1 MWEAVERDI
10 YHPSVEWLLR
20 DLLRH
25 IEQNGAIG
33 RIAMGCAV
41 KPTMPLVGKKKPNRR
56 RKLKQAQAAPRDNQI
71 RAINIARGASGSVL
85 FASPLFPERLGL
97 IFGSTEEHF
106 CVSQRK

>member
-1 MWEAVERDI
+1 MRAI
-10 YHPSVEWLLR
+10 YSPLSRVALPR
-20 DLLRH
+20 FVAPVRAKR
-25 IEQNGAIG
+25 GFG